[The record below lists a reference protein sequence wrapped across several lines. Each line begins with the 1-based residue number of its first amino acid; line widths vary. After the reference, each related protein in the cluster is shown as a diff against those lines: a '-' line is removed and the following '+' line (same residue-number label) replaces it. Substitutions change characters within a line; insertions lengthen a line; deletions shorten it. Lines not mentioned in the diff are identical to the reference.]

1 MATMKETRK
10 KVRDRY
16 GRAMET
22 KATDA
27 LCKVLAGAG
36 TRMAANLEA
45 MSVQPSL
52 VLEFRRPGATRAAL
66 RPAASTEAWDA
77 ARWAA
82 IDRRRN
88 AFHKAIEDVRADL
101 EKGASSRRRGA
112 TREESRRAVKVSWLI
127 SALRAPMEAK
137 AVAEVAGHRDVR
149 LIDVPR
155 AIKPELDVT
164 GVLVGT
170 VAFRERTGKSGEGIT
185 VGVIDS
191 EVATSH
197 PAFGD
202 RAIKKENFT
211 AEPWG
216 NPGSHGTAVAG
227 IVGGEHNRFRGMAP
241 GVTINSY
248 KVIANDPALGGD
260 DFHGALALERAL
272 EDRVRIANCSW
283 GTGPAADGTSREAVA
298 CDEAWDLGL
307 VIVKSAGN
315 KGPGAGT
322 MTTPADARG
331 VIVVGATGRS
341 GRSVADYSSRG
352 PVNGRP
358 GPDLLAPGGDDD
370 GEMNSCTLP
379 RSFGECGMGTSFAAP
394 HVTGL
399 LALLLEA
406 EPTLTPDQLKAKLL
420 GGCRRVEDLEDA
432 EQGSGLLFIP

>member
-1 MATMKETRK
+1 MASMKELRK

-16 GRAMET
+16 GRAMEA
-22 KATDA
+22 KATDE
-27 LCKVLAGAG
+27 LCRLLARP
-36 TRMAANLEA
+36 RMAANLEA
-45 MSVQPSL
+45 MAVQPSL
-52 VLEFRRPGATRAAL
+52 VLEFRRPGATRDAL

-88 AFHKAIEDVRADL
+88 AFHKAVEGVRAEL
-101 EKGASSRRRGA
+101 EKRASPRRAA
-112 TREESRRAVKVSWLI
+112 TRDESRRAVKVSWLI

-137 AVAEVAGHRDVR
+137 AVAEVAAHKDVR
-149 LIDVPR
+149 RIDVPR
-155 AIKPELDVT
+155 ALKPELDVT
-164 GVLVGT
+164 GALVGS
-170 VAFRERTGKSGEGIT
+170 VAFRERTGRGGQGIT

-197 PAFGD
+197 AAFGD
-202 RAIKKENFT
+202 RAVQKENFT

-241 GVTINSY
+241 LATINSY
-248 KVIANDPALGGD
+248 KVIANNPSLSGD

-283 GTGPAADGTSREAVA
+283 GVGPAGDGTSREAVA

-307 VIVKSAGN
+307 AIVKSAGN
-315 KGPGAGT
+315 KGPGPST

-341 GRSVADYSSRG
+341 GRSLADYSSRG

-370 GEMNSCTLP
+370 GEMKSCLLP
-379 RSFGECGMGTSFAAP
+379 RGFGECGMGTSFAAP

-420 GGCRRVEDLEDA
+420 GGCRPVADLDDA
-432 EQGSGLLFIP
+432 EQGAGLLFIP